1 MKSQYPHLG
10 ATAALA
16 CLALTSRTDAQ
27 VDPNFYVFLALGQS
41 NMEGNA
47 ALPTPAVTLSTR
59 YQELSPVT
67 CSGSGVTRTE
77 GQWGAAASP
86 IVRCDTK
93 FSLLEYFG
101 KTLTDSLP
109 SNIRIGIVPVAVAG
123 VRITGLYPVANV
135 AYYTGSSARGEGY
148 MATIAAEYGGDTYAR
163 LVAMGKVAQQTGVIK
178 GILFHQGE
186 SWAGGNPLWPD
197 SVKTIYNSL
206 LSDLGL
212 KAANVPL
219 LAGETATNTGA
230 NTAIDGLPNTIPTS
244 YVISSQGLPYQSDGL
259 HFTVPGYE
267 TFGTR
272 YAVQMLGLLRK
283 ASASIEP
290 GMHSEVPGLSV
301 TTSAWGVVIRSEVAM
316 DRVSLV
322 AVDGRQADLG
332 SGVEVRILPGQFRPG
347 VYFLRAASGASVET
361 RSLLISR

>member
-1 MKSQYPHLG
+1 MKTQILRFG
-10 ATAALA
+10 TMAVLV
-16 CLALTSRTDAQ
+16 CLALASRTDAQ
-27 VDPNFYVFLALGQS
+27 VDSNFYVFLALGQS

-47 ALPTPAVTLSTR
+47 ALPSPAVTLSSR

-77 GQWGAAASP
+77 GKWVAAASP

-109 SNIRIGIVPVAVAG
+109 SGIRIGVVPVAVAG

-212 KAANVPL
+212 KASDVPL

-230 NTAIDGLPNTIPTS
+230 NTAIDGLPKTIPTS

-272 YAVQMLGLLRK
+272 YAVQMLSLLRK
-283 ASASIEP
+283 ASTSIGP
-290 GMHSEVPGLSV
+290 GSRAGIQGLTV
-301 TTSAWGVVIRSEVAM
+301 TTSSRGTLVHSDVPM
-316 DRVSLV
+316 DRISLVSL
-322 AVDGRQADLG
+322 DGKQSDLG
-332 SGVEVRILPGQFRPG
+332 SGMDLRILPGQVRPG
-347 VYFLRAASGASVET
+347 VYVLRAFSGSSVET
-361 RSLLISR
+361 RKLLIGR